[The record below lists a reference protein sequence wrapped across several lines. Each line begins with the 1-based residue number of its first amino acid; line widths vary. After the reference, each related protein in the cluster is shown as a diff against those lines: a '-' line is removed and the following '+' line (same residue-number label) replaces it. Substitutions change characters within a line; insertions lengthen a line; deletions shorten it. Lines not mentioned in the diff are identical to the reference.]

1 MIVASSSEIDI
12 HPNNLYNVALM
23 IGEFEYLIIVASLRL
38 AEEAYG
44 ASIRREVEEATERP
58 CSIGSLYTTLDR
70 LEAKG
75 LVTTRMGEATAQ
87 RGGRAKR
94 MVYVTAKGVKSAS
107 DFYRAISKVSRDISW
122 EARCPSAQN

>member
-1 MIVASSSEIDI
+1 MIVAITREIDSQLDY
-12 HPNNLYNVALM
+12 LYNVTLM
-23 IGEFEYLIIVASLRL
+23 IGEFEYLLIAASLRL

-75 LVTTRMGEATAQ
+75 LVKTWMGEATAQ

-94 MVYVTAKGVKSAS
+94 MVSVTAKGVESAS
-107 DFYRAISKVSRDISW
+107 AFYRAISRVSRDISW
-122 EARCPSAQN
+122 EARCHFSQD

>member
-1 MIVASSSEIDI
+1 
-12 HPNNLYNVALM
+12 M
-23 IGEFEYLIIVASLRL
+23 IGEFEYLLIAATLRL

-44 ASIRREVEEATERP
+44 ASIRREVEEATEKP

-75 LVTTRMGEATAQ
+75 LVRTWMGEATSQ

-94 MVYVTAKGVKSAS
+94 MVSVTDRGVESAS
-107 DFYRAISKVSRDISW
+107 AFYRAISRVSRDISW
-122 EARCPSAQN
+122 EAQCPLPQD